1 MGFIVLDD
9 IDSIMEDHKSI
20 GLLKA
25 ACFSATGTDRVVTW
39 VSTTK
44 ILNDRGLPDR
54 FVFSGKIV
62 IIANDNKTSKKES
75 FRAFKSRMLTHDIKL
90 SEDERKLLIRAVFMK
105 QPVFDLPDT
114 EKERLLVT
122 MESVLDFSNVN
133 NYNLRT
139 AFKAA
144 DIWKNGGEAKAKD
157 LIYDL
162 LGTDDSLRAF
172 MTIEAE
178 GKDLTVAQRVE
189 VWMKYTGYGRNEY
202 YKTKSNYYRMYCAS
216 THTQMVK
223 EDICELI
230 KSVDKGGD

>member
-1 MGFIVLDD
+1 M
-9 IDSIMEDHKSI
+9 
-20 GLLKA
+20 
-25 ACFSATGTDRVVTW
+25 
-39 VSTTK
+39 STTK